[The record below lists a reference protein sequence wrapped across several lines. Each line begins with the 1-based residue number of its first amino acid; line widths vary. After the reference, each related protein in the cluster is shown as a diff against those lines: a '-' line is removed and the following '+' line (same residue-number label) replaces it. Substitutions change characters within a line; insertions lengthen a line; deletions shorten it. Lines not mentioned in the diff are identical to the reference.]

1 MTIYNFV
8 DRHSCF
14 IDLVFALIVNSAL
27 ESHTNSIQFCISI
40 QKSKF
45 TNQKSQISKFMK
57 SLKTPLFFVFITF
70 FSLFARADEGMWL
83 PVLISKFNINAM
95 QQMGLKLT
103 ADQVYSVN
111 QACLKDA
118 IISLDHGSCTGSII
132 SQKGLLITNH
142 HCGYEAI
149 ADESSVGSDF
159 LTDGFWAMRPEEEL
173 PIPGKTVSFLIR
185 MEDVTARVLAKVTS
199 EMDEGERGQAIQKE
213 SDKII
218 EETEAGTD
226 FEVSVESMF
235 EGNEYYM
242 FVYQTF
248 NDIRMVGAPP
258 SSIGKFGGD
267 TDNWMWPRHTGD
279 FCLLRVYS
287 GTDGKPAEYSKSN
300 MPMQPK
306 YFLPVSLAG
315 VKEGDFSMIL
325 GYPGAT
331 DRYLTSYGIQEKLTQ
346 SNPADIK
353 AKRAKMDV
361 MKKYMDADDAT
372 RIAYADDYAYLG
384 NFWKKSQQE
393 SKALLRLKVF
403 DDKRKVEDSFQAW
416 VGLDENRKAKYGS
429 VIDDLKTVYKN
440 ADESRANQAVVYA
453 SELLM
458 GSKILY
464 NAFQTGELVNRF
476 DSADFN
482 EMIITNKVRSAKMF
496 KKYNPELEK
505 ELLVKLLELYAENVA
520 PEYIPDC
527 YLTIEKKFK
536 DNYSKYVDHIF
547 EKSIFASEAKLMA
560 FLNNPKKK
568 TLTRDP
574 AYIAA
579 NSFISSYMIARL
591 SQMTDEDKFSKARR
605 LYIAGLRE
613 MNPGTTFYSDANSTM
628 RLTYGNAK
636 PYRPA
641 DALFA
646 DYYTTLQGVMEK
658 EDSTNQEFVVAAKL
672 KELYAKKDFGP
683 YSDNGTMRVCFLTT
697 HDITGGNSGSPV
709 INGNGELI
717 GLAFD
722 GNSEAMSSD
731 IKFDVNLQRTI
742 CVDIRYVLFVVDK
755 YAGAGYLVDEMKI
768 VK

>member
-1 MTIYNFV
+1 MKPV
-8 DRHSCF
+8 
-14 IDLVFALIVNSAL
+14 
-27 ESHTNSIQFCISI
+27 
-40 QKSKF
+40 KF
-45 TNQKSQISKFMK
+45 S
-57 SLKTPLFFVFITF
+57 LFFVFLTLISF
-70 FSLFARADEGMWL
+70 FAKADEGMWL
-83 PVLISKFNINAM
+83 PMLASKYNFNAM
-95 QQMGLKLT
+95 HQMGLKLS
-103 ADQVYSVN
+103 AEQIYSVN

-118 IISLDHGSCTGSII
+118 IISLDHGGCTGSII

-149 ADESSVGSDF
+149 AEQSSVGSDF

-173 PIPGKTVSFLIR
+173 PIPGKTVSFLVR
-185 MEDVTARVLAKVTS
+185 MEDVTARILAQVNDK
-199 EMDEGERGQAIQKE
+199 MDEGERGQAIQKE

-218 EETEAGTD
+218 EETEAGSD

-242 FVYQTF
+242 FVYETF
-248 NDIRMVGAPP
+248 TDVRMVGAPP

-287 GTDGKPAEYSKSN
+287 GTDGKPAEYAKDN
-300 MPMQPK
+300 LPMQPK
-306 YFLPVSLAG
+306 HFLPVSLAG
-315 VKEGDFSMIL
+315 VKESDFSMIL

-353 AKRAKMDV
+353 AKWAKMEV

-372 RIAYADDYAYLG
+372 RIAYAGDYAYLG
-384 NFWKKSQQE
+384 NFWKKSLQE
-393 SKALLRLKVF
+393 SKALQRLKVY
-403 DDKRKVEDSFQAW
+403 DDKKRIEDDFQAW
-416 VGLDENRKAKYGS
+416 VNQDENRKAKYGS
-429 VIDDLKTVYKN
+429 VIDDFKAVYQT
-440 ADESRANQAVVYA
+440 AAVTRANEANIYV

-458 GSKILY
+458 GARILY
-464 NAFQTGELVNRF
+464 IAFQSGELSSRF
-476 DSADFN
+476 DSADFK
-482 EMIITNKVRSAKMF
+482 EMIDINKTRAAKF
-496 KKYNPELEK
+496 YKTFNPELEK
-505 ELLVKLLELYAENVA
+505 DMFRKMLQLYADNVA
-520 PEYIPDC
+520 KDYIPDI
-527 YLTIEKKFK
+527 YLTINKKFK
-536 DNYSKYVDHIF
+536 GDIGKYADYMF
-547 EKSIFASEAKLMA
+547 DRSIFASEARLMA

-568 TLTRDP
+568 TLEKDP
-574 AYIAA
+574 AYVAA
-579 NSFISSYMIARL
+579 NSFIASYMIARL
-591 SQMTDEDKFSKARR
+591 SQMLDEDKFSKARR

-613 MNPGTTFYSDANSTM
+613 MNPGTTFYPDANSTM
-628 RLTYGNAK
+628 RLTYGSAK

-658 EDSTNQEFVVAAKL
+658 EDSTNAEFIVSPKL
-672 KELYAKKDFGP
+672 KDLYAKRDFGQ
-683 YSDNGTMRVCFLTT
+683 YAENGIMHVCFLTT

-709 INGNGELI
+709 INGKGELV

-742 CVDIRYVLFVVDK
+742 SVDIRYILFIVDK
-755 YAGAGYLVDEMKI
+755 YAGAGYLVDEMKV

>member
-1 MTIYNFV
+1 MKSIKISLF
-8 DRHSCF
+8 
-14 IDLVFALIVNSAL
+14 LVFVTILS
-27 ESHTNSIQFCISI
+27 
-40 QKSKF
+40 
-45 TNQKSQISKFMK
+45 
-57 SLKTPLFFVFITF
+57 FF
-70 FSLFARADEGMWL
+70 AKADEGMWL
-83 PVLISKFNINAM
+83 PMLVSKYNISAM
-95 QQMGLKLT
+95 QQMGLKLS
-103 ADQVYSVN
+103 AEQIYSVN

-118 IISLDHGSCTGSII
+118 IISLDHGGCTGSII

-149 ADESSVGSDF
+149 AEQSSVGSDF
-159 LTDGFWAMRPEEEL
+159 LTDGFWAMRQEEEL

-185 MEDVTARVLAKVTS
+185 MEDITTRILAKVTP
-199 EMDEGERGQAIQKE
+199 EMDEGERGQTIQKE
-213 SDKII
+213 SDLII
-218 EETEAGTD
+218 AEAEAAAGAD

-242 FVYQTF
+242 FIYQTY
-248 NDIRMVGAPP
+248 NDVRMVGAPP

-287 GTDGKPAEYSKSN
+287 ATDGKPAEYSKEN
-300 MPMQPK
+300 TPLQPK

-315 VKEGDFSMIL
+315 VNEGDFSMIL

-331 DRYLTSYGIQEKLTQ
+331 DRYLTSYGIEEKLTQ

-353 AKRAKMDV
+353 AKWAKMEV
-361 MKKYMDADDAT
+361 MKKFMDADDAT

-384 NFWKKSQQE
+384 NFWKKSLQE
-393 SKALLRLKVF
+393 SKALIRLKVY
-403 DDKRKVEDSFQAW
+403 DDKKRLEDDFQAW
-416 VGLDENRKAKYGS
+416 VNLDENRKTKYGN
-429 VIDDLKTVYKN
+429 VIEDLKTVYKN
-440 ADESRANQAVVYA
+440 SAGNRSDEALIYT

-464 NAFQTGELVNRF
+464 IAFQTGELVHRF

-482 EMIITNKVRSAKMF
+482 EMIITNKTRAEKF
-496 KKYNPELEK
+496 YKNYNPELEK
-505 ELLVKLLELYAENVA
+505 EMLHRLLDLNKVNVA

-527 YLTIEKKFK
+527 YQTIQKKFK
-536 DNYSKYVDHIF
+536 GDVGRYVDHIF
-547 EKSIFASEAKLMA
+547 ERSVFASKATLME
-560 FLNNPKKK
+560 FLNHPKKK
-568 TLTRDP
+568 TLTKDP

-579 NSFISSYMIARL
+579 NSFISSYMISRL
-591 SQMTDEDKFSKARR
+591 AQMMDEDKFSKARR
-605 LYIAGLRE
+605 LYIDGLQE
-613 MNPGTTFYSDANSTM
+613 MNPDKTFYPDANSTM
-628 RLTYGNAK
+628 RLTYGSAK
-636 PYRPA
+636 PYKPA

-658 EDSTNQEFVVAAKL
+658 EDSTNQEFIVSPKL
-672 KELYAKKDFGP
+672 KELYNKKDFGP
-683 YSDNGTMRVCFLTT
+683 YADDSVMHVCFLTT

-709 INGNGELI
+709 INGKGELV

-742 CVDIRYVLFVVDK
+742 NVDIRYVLFVVDK
-755 YAGAGYLVDEMKI
+755 YAGAGYLLEEMKI
-768 VK
+768 VN